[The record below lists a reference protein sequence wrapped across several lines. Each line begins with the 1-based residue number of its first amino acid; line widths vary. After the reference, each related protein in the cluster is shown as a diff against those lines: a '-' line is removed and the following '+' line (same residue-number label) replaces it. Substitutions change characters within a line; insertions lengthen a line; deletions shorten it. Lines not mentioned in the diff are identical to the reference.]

1 MRCSRCKGKV
11 VWDKMFDLPRKIL
24 EYYCINCGERFWME
38 KPGESS
44 PPLAGQEG
52 RPGQLSPDGMPS
64 RLMIL
69 NN

>member
-1 MRCSRCKGKV
+1 
-11 VWDKMFDLPRKIL
+11 MFDLPRKIL

-52 RPGQLSPDGMPS
+52 RPGQLSPGGMPS